1 MGANVLQTPSL
12 SVPLVASPCTLEFSA
27 GCADMGASPRMAPMI
42 YDFAGSRSP
51 SPVSSHKD
59 SKGTGAFLGGRY
71 SREDLV
77 SFGGISEAEPLV
89 RTSER
94 IRMQANAD
102 DTQLERAMHLSAA
115 KNTGSFTGKSENS
128 KFFLSS
134 ISNDDVLDRA
144 DKLGVSLGES
154 PRTTLDTINL
164 IKNADTAR
172 TMIMLTKNL
181 EEKLGRPDD
190 SNSEVLNH
198 ASLLSSDLGENEGE
212 GSDDILGLTL
222 AEIKLKS
229 LLKKKKKKKKV
240 QVRRSKRLNK

>member
-1 MGANVLQTPSL
+1 
-12 SVPLVASPCTLEFSA
+12 
-27 GCADMGASPRMAPMI
+27 
-42 YDFAGSRSP
+42 
-51 SPVSSHKD
+51 
-59 SKGTGAFLGGRY
+59 
-71 SREDLV
+71 
-77 SFGGISEAEPLV
+77 
-89 RTSER
+89 
-94 IRMQANAD
+94 MQANAD

-128 KFFLSS
+128 RFFLIS
-134 ISNDDVLDRA
+134 ISNDDVLARA

-172 TMIMLTKNL
+172 TLIMLTKNL

-229 LLKKKKKKKKV
+229 SLKKK
-240 QVRRSKRLNK
+240 